1 MPNALA
7 LKARRPGANPP
18 NVAVPLAPEDI
29 KILDEAAGLSGFNR
43 AAWCRETLVSAALE
57 FIAQHA
63 QADSARR

>member
-1 MPNALA
+1 MPIAPA

-29 KILDEAAGLSGFNR
+29 MILDEAASLSGFNR

-57 FIAQHA
+57 FIAQHGQAA
-63 QADSARR
+63 QAE